1 MTDKKLEV
9 KNLRISFRTAS
20 GKVQAV
26 RDISFDLYEGETLAI
41 VGESGSGKSVTTRAV
56 MGISALNAIIENGE
70 IFYDGR
76 DLLKCSEEDFQSLRG
91 DKIAMI
97 FQDPMSSLNPI
108 VKVGKQLTEAMLLK
122 NRSRR
127 RNARKEFYRLLKELC
142 AAAKDGGAPNDYA
155 RAAQR
160 FVRAEKVGTR
170 CESRY
175 RLAKQNAEEAHER
188 LCELLLTY
196 AKESEAVIRTRCARI
211 LRYASRCADE
221 FLPAFCTEEFEALAQ
236 KLRPSDARTER
247 ELRRLQQLLEEGLAA
262 PEPDFYA
269 IGFLRA
275 FGGADAD
282 AGDAAEYGR
291 RAREYC
297 AAFDGEFLRMTAES
311 AARSNAASVLKK
323 RLALSELQQAAAAL
337 RGEWRREEIAPL
349 AKKLAALVQ
358 GCIDPVEIRKE
369 SAERTFAPCVLSY
382 CARYFA
388 GERKNEKEKRRYQKQ
403 TQRRDA
409 LLAKNK
415 AVDWK
420 VTPPSLTDL
429 DAIKGSMISAV
440 ETLIGLYRRQTAD
453 DAAFDKESEARAIVA
468 HLKELASQTAVR
480 IDKSAAKRRA
490 IRLLNEVGIPDAE
503 KRYGQYPFELSGGQR
518 QRIVIAIALS
528 ADPDILICDEP
539 TTALDVTI
547 QAQILELINKVKRER
562 NLSVIFITHDL
573 GVVANIADRIAVM
586 YAGKIVEYGTADEI
600 FYSPAH
606 PYTWA
611 LLSSVPDLESSERLE
626 AIPGTPPN
634 MIYPP
639 AGDAFAERN
648 RYALAIDFKRQPPM
662 FRITD
667 THYAATWLLHPMA
680 PKVEIPASVTER
692 IRRMKKEADRE

>member
-196 AKESEAVIRTRCARI
+196 AKRARRSSVPAARASCAM
-211 LRYASRCADE
+211 
-221 FLPAFCTEEFEALAQ
+221 LPAVPTSFCPRFARRNLKRSCRSCALPTPAPSANCGGCSSCW
-236 KLRPSDARTER
+236 KRGWPRPSRTFTR
-247 ELRRLQQLLEEGLAA
+247 SDSCA
-262 PEPDFYA
+262 PSRN
-269 IGFLRA
+269 GR
-275 FGGADAD
+275 GC
-282 AGDAAEYGR
+282 GR
-291 RAREYC
+291 RGGVQPTRTEYC

-323 RLALSELQQAAAAL
+323 KLALSELQLAAAAL

-388 GERKNEKEKRRYQKQ
+388 GERKNEKEERRYQKQ

-480 IDKSAAKRRA
+480 IDKSAPSGAPSACSTKSA
-490 IRLLNEVGIPDAE
+490 SPTPKSGTGSIRLNSRAG
-503 KRYGQYPFELSGGQR
+503 
-518 QRIVIAIALS
+518 S
-528 ADPDILICDEP
+528 ASASSSRSRSPP
-539 TTALDVTI
+539 TPI
-547 QAQILELINKVKRER
+547 
-562 NLSVIFITHDL
+562 
-573 GVVANIADRIAVM
+573 
-586 YAGKIVEYGTADEI
+586 
-600 FYSPAH
+600 
-606 PYTWA
+606 
-611 LLSSVPDLESSERLE
+611 SSSATSRR
-626 AIPGTPPN
+626 PPW
-634 MIYPP
+634 
-639 AGDAFAERN
+639 
-648 RYALAIDFKRQPPM
+648 
-662 FRITD
+662 T
-667 THYAATWLLHPMA
+667 
-680 PKVEIPASVTER
+680 
-692 IRRMKKEADRE
+692 